1 MKKILPPKISKIAF
15 SAVLGAHS
23 VQKKKKKKND
33 VLVKRAVLEIFI
45 FAFDPNTLRTQA
57 YVNNKNYF
65 PVLQVDSISYK
76 QEFLTPFLRLFF
88 VS

>member
-23 VQKKKKKKND
+23 VQKKKKND
-33 VLVKRAVLEIFI
+33 LLVKRAVLEIFI